1 MAMFRTG
8 LSIFVSLVHSRTAS
22 YPINIESSIYSRL
35 DAIFGPATVIIAS
48 EKHNRSS
55 SIATTVSS
63 NITPWDDE
71 DNQVTDTPGDEIS
84 YPMQAMGRP
93 SPNRKD
99 SDIQIHSMGRVDP
112 RRNDSDSESRV
123 GIVAAGTGAIVD
135 VRAGYDLLE
144 EIKVPGDFDERVFD
158 EAFKSVRYTVWTETW
173 QRYRVWLRRRGSEGS
188 V

>member
-1 MAMFRTG
+1 MAMFRIG
-8 LSIFVSLVHSRTAS
+8 LSISVSLVHSRTAS

-48 EKHNRSS
+48 KKHNRSS

-71 DNQVTDTPGDEIS
+71 DNQATDTPGDEIS

-112 RRNDSDSESRV
+112 RRNDSDNESRE
-123 GIVAAGTGAIVD
+123 GIVAAGAGNIVD
-135 VRAGYDLLE
+135 VRAGYDLWE

-158 EAFKSVRYTVWTETW
+158 EAFKSVRYMVWTETW
-173 QRYRVWLRRRGSEGS
+173 QRYRVW
-188 V
+188 

>member
-1 MAMFRTG
+1 MAMFRIG

-48 EKHNRSS
+48 KKHKRSS

-71 DNQVTDTPGDEIS
+71 DNQATDTPGDEIS
-84 YPMQAMGRP
+84 YPMQALGRP

-99 SDIQIHSMGRVDP
+99 SDIKIHSMGRIDP
-112 RRNDSDSESRV
+112 RRNNSDNESRE
-123 GIVAAGTGAIVD
+123 GIFTAGAGDIVD

-173 QRYRVWLRRRGSEGS
+173 QRYRVWSRRRGSEGS